1 MSTYDPAA
9 RTASASARALRV
21 AIAAA
26 ILGVSFVAAATTPLP
41 PPGHDGATPDQFDS
55 NNPADVLVQSQVDGF
70 FSLVKRFDAP
80 IGLTGYL
87 LASASSQPVVVYSD
101 PAGTHLFVGAVIGAD
116 GENIAMPYLSS
127 YMDEHALPALFDR
140 MAQTAF
146 LEEGSADAPLLY
158 VVFDPRCPHCAD
170 LHTALAKSVAEGRV
184 AVRWVP
190 VDVLGDEPLAARVLD
205 ARDAADGTAAMTRIF
220 EATWSSEAIA
230 AGAPEPSEQ
239 NRTAAA
245 QNAETLAL
253 LSHGG
258 AAVPQIFYLARSGS
272 FQIARGSQT
281 PDELELIIKSAAPN
295 GGVDAAQ
302 APSDSASPADPESDD
317 AGRS

>member
-1 MSTYDPAA
+1 MSTYDPAVRNA
-9 RTASASARALRV
+9 PASVRSLRA
-21 AIAAA
+21 AIAAV
-26 ILGVSFVAAATTPLP
+26 ILGVSFAAGATTPLP
-41 PPGHDGATPDQFDS
+41 ASSEGGSNPASFDP
-55 NNPADVLVQSQVDGF
+55 NNPADSLVQSHVDGF

-80 IGLTGYL
+80 VGLKGYL

-101 PAGTHLFVGAVIGAD
+101 PAGTHLFVGAVIDAD
-116 GENIAMPYLSS
+116 GENIALPYLSS

-146 LEEGSADAPLLY
+146 LEQGSPGAPLLY
-158 VVFDPRCPHCAD
+158 VMFDPRCPHCAD
-170 LHTALAKSVAEGRV
+170 LHAALEKSVSEGRV

-205 ARDAADGTAAMTRIF
+205 TRDAPDGAAAMARIF
-220 EATWSSEAIA
+220 DAAWSSEALA
-230 AGAPEPSEQ
+230 EDAPEPSEG
-239 NRTAAA
+239 NRAAAA

-281 PDELELIIKSAAPN
+281 PDELELIIKSAAP
-295 GGVDAAQ
+295 DSAHAAQ
-302 APSDSASPADPESDD
+302 APSEPAAATDTETDD
-317 AGRS
+317 ASRS

>member
-1 MSTYDPAA
+1 
-9 RTASASARALRV
+9 
-21 AIAAA
+21 
-26 ILGVSFVAAATTPLP
+26 
-41 PPGHDGATPDQFDS
+41 
-55 NNPADVLVQSQVDGF
+55 
-70 FSLVKRFDAP
+70 
-80 IGLTGYL
+80 
-87 LASASSQPVVVYSD
+87 
-101 PAGTHLFVGAVIGAD
+101 
-116 GENIAMPYLSS
+116 
-127 YMDEHALPALFDR
+127 
-140 MAQTAF
+140 MA
-146 LEEGSADAPLLY
+146 
-158 VVFDPRCPHCAD
+158 
-170 LHTALAKSVAEGRV
+170 
-184 AVRWVP
+184 
-190 VDVLGDEPLAARVLD
+190 
-205 ARDAADGTAAMTRIF
+205 RIF
-220 EATWSSEAIA
+220 DATWSSEAMA

-302 APSDSASPADPESDD
+302 APRDSASPADPESDD